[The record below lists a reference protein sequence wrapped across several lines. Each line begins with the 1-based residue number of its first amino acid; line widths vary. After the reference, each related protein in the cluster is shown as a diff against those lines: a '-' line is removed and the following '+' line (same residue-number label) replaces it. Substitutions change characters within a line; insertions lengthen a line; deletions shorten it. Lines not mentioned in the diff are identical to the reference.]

1 MLRSRMKVRGKNASK
16 HLLFSGALFIS
27 TLAGSVIILAQVGSH
42 CFDEMVSRDNATLEQ
57 WQSERDRIDQ
67 EFIQGMIDSDNLARL
82 KESQAM
88 NLRNAADQEAEEDRA
103 GHLRAVNKALELGN
117 ITEEQAESAN
127 GVAESI
133 YRIALIQNS
142 NAAELRRRKIALE
155 QEKREITLRT
165 RADLEDEQNDAN
177 RDSMLRL
184 SYLKYLECNQANS
197 GVAQ

>member
-1 MLRSRMKVRGKNASK
+1 
-16 HLLFSGALFIS
+16 
-27 TLAGSVIILAQVGSH
+27 
-42 CFDEMVSRDNATLEQ
+42 
-57 WQSERDRIDQ
+57 
-67 EFIQGMIDSDNLARL
+67 
-82 KESQAM
+82 M